1 MKLPKISLC
10 LVLRSAELTDE
21 AWLLASLSEVYW
33 SLITDY
39 WLENT
44 RVRKTEN
51 QSRTENM
58 AKTHGSQ

>member
-1 MKLPKISLC
+1 MKLPKISLY
-10 LVLRSAELTDE
+10 LVLLTTDY
-21 AWLLASLSEVYW
+21 WLLAPLSEDYR

-44 RVRKTEN
+44 RIRKTEN

>member
-10 LVLRSAELTDE
+10 LVLLTTGSSL
-21 AWLLASLSEVYW
+21 WGLLV
-33 SLITDY
+33 TDY

>member
-1 MKLPKISLC
+1 MPS
-10 LVLRSAELTDE
+10 SPDY
-21 AWLLASLSEVYW
+21 WLLAPYSSLWGLLV
-33 SLITDY
+33 TDY

-44 RVRKTEN
+44 RIRKTEN